1 MLSMPT
7 TFRPYS
13 PEQAL
18 LLPPSPRDWLP
29 EGHLSYFISDTVD
42 NLDLSSF
49 YEPYEGDGRRNR
61 PFDPRMMVKV
71 LLYGYSTGTFSSRKL
86 AKKLHEDVAFRV
98 LGGEN
103 FPAHRTIAEFRQQHL
118 TAFQD
123 LFVQVVRVSKEVGL
137 VKLGTVA
144 IDGTKVKAS
153 ASKHK
158 AMSYG
163 RMEEEEQRLR
173 AEITELT
180 SRASQADA
188 QEDALYGEESSGEDI
203 PEELKRREQRLE
215 KIRAAMDRL
224 KGRQAEVDRKKG
236 RSPEKKSRA
245 KRPFGEPEKKSQD
258 NFTDPESRIM
268 KTSSGFDQCY
278 NGQLA
283 VDSETLLIVAA
294 EVTQSAADV
303 EQLLPMVEKSAEVT
317 QEAPGEILADAGYR
331 SEANLQKLED
341 KGIDGYVSLGREGKS
356 GAVVTGPEN
365 PATRRMQE
373 KLATEAGRK
382 TYGRRKGIVEPVNGW
397 IKSVLGFRQFSL
409 RGLAKAAGEWTLVCL
424 ALNLRRMSP
433 RMEWQ

>member
-71 LLYGYSTGTFSSRKL
+71 LLYGYATGTFSSRNL

>member
-1 MLSMPT
+1 MAT
-7 TFRPYS
+7 TFRRYS
-13 PEQAL
+13 PEQTF

-29 EGHLSYFISDTVD
+29 EGHLAYFISDTVD

-49 YEPYEGDGRRNR
+49 YAPYEGDGRRNR

-71 LLYGYSTGTFSSRKL
+71 LLYGYATGTFSSRKL

-98 LGGEN
+98 LCGEN

-118 TAFQD
+118 MAFQG
-123 LFVQVVRVSKEVGL
+123 LFVQLVRVAKEVGL
-137 VKLGTVA
+137 VSLGTVA

-163 RMEEEEQRLR
+163 RMQEEEQRLQ
-173 AEITELT
+173 AQIEALT

-188 QEDALYGEESSGEDI
+188 QEDALYGEDSSGEDI
-203 PEELKRREQRLE
+203 PEELKRREQRLK

-224 KGRQAEVDRKKG
+224 KSRQAESDRQKG

-278 NGQLA
+278 NGQLT
-283 VDSETLLIVAA
+283 VDSENRLILATGL
-294 EVTQSAADV
+294 TQSAADV
-303 EQLLPMVEKSAEVT
+303 EQLLPMVERAAEVV
-317 QEAPGEILADAGYR
+317 QETPREVLADAGYR
-331 SEANLQKLED
+331 SESNLQKLED
-341 KGIDGYVSLGREGKS
+341 KGISGYVSLGREGKS
-356 GAVVTGPEN
+356 GAVVTGEEN
-365 PATRRMQE
+365 PATGRMQE
-373 KLATEAGRK
+373 KLATQAGRK

-409 RGLAKAAGEWTLVCL
+409 RGLAKAAGEWTLICL
-424 ALNLRRMSP
+424 ALNLRQMSP
-433 RMEWQ
+433 RMGWQ